1 MADLLQVF
9 LTGVEEVA
17 RTMKE
22 HTTASAE
29 QSSSQKELIEKVG
42 NLTEKVDRL
51 VNMLDE
57 ELGTNIQIAPAKGK
71 RMMDIKKRIHDVI
84 EQQPEGIRP
93 PQIARI
99 IGTRVQNLYPH
110 LKTAVL
116 NKTIIKNESGTY
128 SLIKAKSS
136 KVKKTA

>member
-22 HTTASAE
+22 HTAASAV
-29 QSSSQKELIEKVG
+29 QHTSQKELIEKVD
-42 NLTEKVDRL
+42 NLTERMDRML
-51 VNMLDE
+51 NMLED
-57 ELGTNIQIAPAKGK
+57 ELGSSIQITSAKGK
-71 RMMDIKKRIHDVI
+71 RMMDIKKRIYDVI
-84 EQQPEGIRP
+84 EQHPEGIRP

-110 LKTAVL
+110 LKAAVL
-116 NKTIIKNESGTY
+116 TKTILKTKSGTY
-128 SLIKAKSS
+128 SPIKVQSLKG
-136 KVKKTA
+136 KKAS